1 MRTPTEMFQWWQD
14 TSKGVGST
22 HGPGRYGENAVKS
35 ELLLA
40 LSIPAAESRMEHL
53 NWGYIQLA
61 LVALAFGGLQ
71 VWWISS
77 VFWKRDLARPQS
89 GEEFRKTL
97 ERIWKK
103 EQR

>member
-1 MRTPTEMFQWWQD
+1 
-14 TSKGVGST
+14 
-22 HGPGRYGENAVKS
+22 VKS

-40 LSIPAAESRMEHL
+40 LSIPAAQSLMDHL
-53 NWGYIQLA
+53 HWGYIQLA

-77 VFWKRDLARPQS
+77 VFWKRDLARQQS